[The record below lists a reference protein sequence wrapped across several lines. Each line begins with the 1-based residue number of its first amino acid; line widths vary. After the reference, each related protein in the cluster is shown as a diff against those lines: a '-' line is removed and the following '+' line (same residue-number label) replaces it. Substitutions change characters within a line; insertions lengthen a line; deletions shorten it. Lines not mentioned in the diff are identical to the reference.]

1 MLPPFLGNRR
11 NPVPSSGSIRFPFA
25 LACHNNRDFLHIYET
40 SDDCR
45 TGSVVLKKNT
55 FIKNAFIMTAT
66 ALLLRTIGIFFRIYM
81 SNKIGAEGMGL
92 YQLIFSIYVLGATF
106 ASTGICTAVTR
117 LVTDELVCGSKKSV
131 RGILRKAI
139 LLSVCI
145 GVVSALLIFFGA
157 EPISR
162 YWLKDMR
169 AVPAL
174 KVLCF
179 SLPSMGVSSCLRGY
193 FIARRKA
200 ASPSRAQIFEQ
211 IVRIAVVVFLIDRF
225 AVLGLTF
232 ACAAVLVGDTV
243 AEIASCTYLA
253 IGYLRDRRR
262 VETPEAPPQKGKH
275 GVMYRLLAIAG
286 PITAGRYLNT
296 ILRTIENILVP
307 QSLEKFTKSKET
319 ALSSFGALKGMAMPL
334 LFFPSS
340 FLNSL
345 STLLIP
351 EISEANALHQQ
362 GKVNR
367 AVGLT
372 LHITLLSSILLSGL
386 FTLFAN
392 PLGHVIYGSDEVG
405 FLLQVLAPLMPI
417 MYVESVVDG
426 MLKGLN
432 QQVSSLKYMLLD
444 SSSRIVMIFFLVP
457 ARGMEGFLF
466 IMVVSN
472 LLTCFLNT
480 HRLLTVTG
488 MKLQWGRWIIKPVL
502 AMGVAAAFTLLLMK
516 PLPTSGLPELAVLIA
531 GSLISGA
538 IYCVLLPLL
547 GCITREELRQLRP
560 RRSPSPPSE
569 ARSDW

>member
-1 MLPPFLGNRR
+1 M
-11 NPVPSSGSIRFPFA
+11 
-25 LACHNNRDFLHIYET
+25 
-40 SDDCR
+40 
-45 TGSVVLKKNT
+45 KKAT

-66 ALLLRTIGIFFRIYM
+66 ALLLRTIGMFFRVYM

-92 YQLIFSIYVLGATF
+92 YQLIFSIYVLGSTF
-106 ASTGICTAVTR
+106 ATSGICTAVTR
-117 LVTDELVCGSKKSV
+117 LVTDELVTGTKKSV
-131 RGILRKAI
+131 NAVLRKAI
-139 LLSVCI
+139 VLSVLI
-145 GVVSALLIFFGA
+145 GVASALLIFFGA
-157 EPISR
+157 DPISR
-162 YWLKDMR
+162 YWLKDLR

-211 IVRIAVVVFLIDRF
+211 IVRIGVVVFLIDRF

-232 ACAAVLVGDTV
+232 ACVAVMLGDTL
-243 AEIASCTYLA
+243 AEIASCLYLA
-253 IGYLRDRRR
+253 AGYFHDRRK
-262 VETPEAPPQKGKH
+262 VKIPPSPPVKQRH
-275 GVMYRLLAIAG
+275 GVLYRLLAIAA

-307 QSLEKFTKSKET
+307 STLTKYSGSKEK

-351 EISEANALHQQ
+351 EISEASALHQQ
-362 GKVNR
+362 KKVNR

-372 LHITLLSSILLSGL
+372 LQITLLSSILLSGL
-386 FTLFAN
+386 FTMFARE
-392 PLGHVIYGSDEVG
+392 LGLVIYNSEEVG
-405 FLLQVLAPLMPI
+405 FLLLVLAPLMPI

-432 QQVSSLKYMLLD
+432 RRVSSLKYMLLD
-444 SSSRIVMIFFLVP
+444 SSSRIVLILFLVP
-457 ARGMEGFLF
+457 SRGMEGFLF
-466 IMVVSN
+466 IMVLSN

-480 HRLLTVTG
+480 HRLLSVTG
-488 MKLQWGRWIIKPVL
+488 MKLKWSTWILKPVL
-502 AMGVAAAFTLLLMK
+502 AMCTGAASVLLLIK
-516 PLPTSGLPELAVLIA
+516 ATPLHTLPRIWILIIGGVLAAGL
-531 GSLISGA
+531 
-538 IYCVLLPLL
+538 YCLLLPLL
-547 GCITREELRQLRP
+547 GCITREDLRQLRP
-560 RRSPSPPSE
+560 SRRQEPPE
-569 ARSDW
+569 VPEEPAAARTDW

>member
-1 MLPPFLGNRR
+1 
-11 NPVPSSGSIRFPFA
+11 
-25 LACHNNRDFLHIYET
+25 
-40 SDDCR
+40 
-45 TGSVVLKKNT
+45 
-55 FIKNAFIMTAT
+55 MTAT
-66 ALLLRTIGIFFRIYM
+66 ALLLRTIGIFFRVYM

-92 YQLIFSIYVLGATF
+92 YQLIFSIYVLGSTF
-106 ASTGICTAVTR
+106 ASAGICTAVTR
-117 LVTDELVCGSKKSV
+117 LVTDELACGNKKSV

-139 LLSVCI
+139 LLSVFI
-145 GVVSALLIFFGA
+145 GMVSALIIFFGA
-157 EPISR
+157 DPISR
-162 YWLKDMR
+162 YWLKDLR

-193 FIARRKA
+193 FMARRKA
-200 ASPSRAQIFEQ
+200 ATPSRAQIFEQ

-225 AVLGLTF
+225 SSMGLTM
-232 ACAAVLVGDTV
+232 ACVAVMVGDTL
-243 AEIASCTYLA
+243 AEMASCLYLA
-253 IGYLRDRRR
+253 GGYFRDRRKAQAAPALS
-262 VETPEAPPQKGKH
+262 EKPPQKQAH
-275 GVMYRLLAIAG
+275 GILYRLLAIAG
-286 PITAGRYLNT
+286 PITAGRYLNSA
-296 ILRTIENILVP
+296 LRTIENILVP
-307 QSLEKFTKSKET
+307 NTLARFTHSKEQ

-351 EISEANALHQQ
+351 EISEANALHQKA
-362 GKVNR
+362 KVNR

-386 FTLFAN
+386 FTMFAKE
-392 PLGHVIYGSDEVG
+392 LGTVIYASTEVG

-444 SSSRIVMIFFLVP
+444 SSSRIVMILFLVP
-457 ARGMEGFLF
+457 NRGMEGFLL
-466 IMVVSN
+466 IMVISN

-488 MKLQWGRWIIKPVL
+488 MKLKWSAWLLKPVL
-502 AMGVAAAFTLLLMK
+502 AMCTSAAVTLLLLNVT
-516 PLPTSGLPELAVLIA
+516 PAAGLPPLALLITGGA
-531 GSLISGA
+531 AASLL
-538 IYCVLLPLL
+538 YCTLLPLL
-547 GCITREELRQLRP
+547 GCISREDLQQLRP
-560 RRSPSPPSE
+560 HRTPEPPSE

>member
-1 MLPPFLGNRR
+1 M
-11 NPVPSSGSIRFPFA
+11 
-25 LACHNNRDFLHIYET
+25 
-40 SDDCR
+40 
-45 TGSVVLKKNT
+45 KKAT

-66 ALLLRTIGIFFRIYM
+66 ALILRTIGIFFRVYM

-92 YQLIFSIYVLGATF
+92 YQLIFSIYVLGSTF
-106 ASTGICTAVTR
+106 ASAGICTAVTR
-117 LVTDELVCGSKKSV
+117 LVTDELVCGTRKSV
-131 RGILRKAI
+131 RGILRKAVF
-139 LLSVCI
+139 LSVLI
-145 GVVSALLIFFGA
+145 GTASALLIFFGA
-157 EPISR
+157 DPISR
-162 YWLKDMR
+162 YWLKDLR

-211 IVRIAVVVFLIDRF
+211 IVRIGVVVFLIDRF
-225 AVLGLTF
+225 ASMGLTF
-232 ACAAVLVGDTV
+232 ACVAVMVGDTL
-243 AEIASCTYLA
+243 AEIASCLYLA
-253 IGYLRDRRR
+253 AGYLRDRRK
-262 VETPEAPPQKGKH
+262 VQTAGGVCEKPAH
-275 GVMYRLLAIAG
+275 GVYYRLLAIAG
-286 PITAGRYLNT
+286 PITAGRYCNT

-307 QSLEKFTKSKET
+307 NTLTKYTGNKEQ

-351 EISEANALHQQ
+351 EISEANALHQKA
-362 GKVNR
+362 KVNR

-386 FTLFAN
+386 FTLFAKE
-392 PLGHVIYGSDEVG
+392 LGMVIYNSEEVG

-432 QQVSSLKYMLLD
+432 QQVSSLKYMLID
-444 SSSRIVMIFFLVP
+444 SSSRIVLILFLVP
-457 ARGMEGFLF
+457 ARGMEGFLL
-466 IMVVSN
+466 IMVISN

-488 MKLQWGRWIIKPVL
+488 MKLRWGSWIFKPVL
-502 AMGVAAAFTLLLMK
+502 AMATAAAFALLLIRVT
-516 PLPTSGLPELAVLIA
+516 PLGGLPRIAVLILGGGLSA
-531 GSLISGA
+531 A
-538 IYCVLLPLL
+538 IYCGLLPLL
-547 GCITREELRQLRP
+547 GCITREDLRGLHP
-560 RRSPSPPSE
+560 RRTPQPPSE
-569 ARSDW
+569 AHSEW